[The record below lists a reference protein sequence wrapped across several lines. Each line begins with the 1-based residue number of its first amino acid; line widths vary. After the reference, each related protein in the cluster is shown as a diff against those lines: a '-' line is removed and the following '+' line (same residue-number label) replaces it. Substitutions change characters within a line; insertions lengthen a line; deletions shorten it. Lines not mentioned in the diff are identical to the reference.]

1 MATPVFECLRHNF
14 PEAEITALIR
24 PYAKGIIEDSPWFD
38 HIVDCQD
45 KNFSGM
51 RKIRN
56 ELKKLNPKAGLL
68 LTNTTHSYLTFRL
81 AGVPQ
86 IFGYKRNLRKH
97 FLTGGPL
104 PKKEGRKYKPL
115 PMQDYYLE
123 LCRYLDLTL
132 PELPR
137 AKLYMSSELVA
148 EGSNLLSSYGI
159 QQEDKVV
166 GINPG
171 ASFGSSKC
179 WPTDYFARLC
189 EMLQSQFNCKL
200 LLLVGPGEEEIAT
213 QIENNCSADIINT
226 ATDQINLA
234 ALKPLVKRCNLLITN
249 DTGPRHYAVAL
260 NVPNIVLM
268 GPTNPLYTTSNLE
281 YTTVLRRDLPCVPC
295 HKKACPLG
303 HHACMKEITPEMVF
317 AEASSIL
324 AGEMH

>member
-1 MATPVFECLRHNF
+1 M
-14 PEAEITALIR
+14 
-24 PYAKGIIEDSPWFD
+24 
-38 HIVDCQD
+38 
-45 KNFSGM
+45 
-51 RKIRN
+51 
-56 ELKKLNPKAGLL
+56 
-68 LTNTTHSYLTFRL
+68 
-81 AGVPQ
+81 
-86 IFGYKRNLRKH
+86 
-97 FLTGGPL
+97 
-104 PKKEGRKYKPL
+104 
-115 PMQDYYLE
+115 
-123 LCRYLDLTL
+123 
-132 PELPR
+132 
-137 AKLYMSSELVA
+137 
-148 EGSNLLSSYGI
+148 
-159 QQEDKVV
+159 V

-200 LLLVGPGEEEIAT
+200 LLLVGPGKEEIAT

>member
-137 AKLYMSSELVA
+137 AKLYMSNELVT

-159 QQEDKVV
+159 Q
-166 GINPG
+166 
-171 ASFGSSKC
+171 
-179 WPTDYFARLC
+179 
-189 EMLQSQFNCKL
+189 
-200 LLLVGPGEEEIAT
+200 
-213 QIENNCSADIINT
+213 
-226 ATDQINLA
+226 
-234 ALKPLVKRCNLLITN
+234 
-249 DTGPRHYAVAL
+249 
-260 NVPNIVLM
+260 
-268 GPTNPLYTTSNLE
+268 
-281 YTTVLRRDLPCVPC
+281 
-295 HKKACPLG
+295 
-303 HHACMKEITPEMVF
+303 
-317 AEASSIL
+317 
-324 AGEMH
+324 